1 MFAQLSAR
9 LTPRSEANAL
19 FRVRSWL
26 EEPEFSEAQLRVLEG
41 LLPTA
46 LPESIDWTAELEAL
60 VDQARYREPF
70 IPISPRIGA
79 AIGQTFHLPDAE
91 NVACLYAGS
100 ATIAWGLAARRQVT
114 LHVTELQ
121 TQIVMALL
129 AFADGRRLYVDRR
142 NPIEAMP
149 FSDAE
154 LRFSGQH
161 SPLPGE
167 YDNIVAV
174 PPLGYRIKEG
184 EGAGMLFE
192 AWQVEQ
198 LAPRA
203 RKRFISLATDGLLFR
218 ESRGEMEFRQ
228 RLVAMGE
235 LCVTS
240 LPPGIFGRASGIQ
253 VNLLMTS
260 HESAAGVTFVDGRS
274 MERLSR
280 SGREQEELI
289 VQRLERLEKAL
300 YRRVGEQEL
309 VENNF
314 NLLPSRYILSDELAL
329 MEAAL
334 AARPTI
340 RLGDIAQIVRP
351 RAPQPMRGDP
361 SDHDAKAME
370 ITVSDIL
377 DGKVNYPS
385 KEVRFPARE
394 RSSLSR
400 VQVAGQDILI
410 SIKGNVGI
418 VGIVGDS
425 ADLDDAMGTPQ
436 IISQSLAI
444 VRPKLGSPIRSV
456 RVLAGILASPQMR
469 AKLQAL
475 AGGTTV
481 PTLPIGALQDLAV
494 PLPDAEESIEIAD
507 QLDELDALQKEI
519 DERVT
524 NRRILQEAMWL
535 KFWNVPSD
543 RENL

>member
-1 MFAQLSAR
+1 
-9 LTPRSEANAL
+9 
-19 FRVRSWL
+19 
-26 EEPEFSEAQLRVLEG
+26 
-41 LLPTA
+41 
-46 LPESIDWTAELEAL
+46 
-60 VDQARYREPF
+60 
-70 IPISPRIGA
+70 
-79 AIGQTFHLPDAE
+79 
-91 NVACLYAGS
+91 
-100 ATIAWGLAARRQVT
+100 
-114 LHVTELQ
+114 
-121 TQIVMALL
+121 
-129 AFADGRRLYVDRR
+129 
-142 NPIEAMP
+142 
-149 FSDAE
+149 
-154 LRFSGQH
+154 
-161 SPLPGE
+161 
-167 YDNIVAV
+167 
-174 PPLGYRIKEG
+174 
-184 EGAGMLFE
+184 
-192 AWQVEQ
+192 
-198 LAPRA
+198 
-203 RKRFISLATDGLLFR
+203 
-218 ESRGEMEFRQ
+218 
-228 RLVAMGE
+228 
-235 LCVTS
+235 
-240 LPPGIFGRASGIQ
+240 
-253 VNLLMTS
+253 MTS

-289 VQRLERLEKAL
+289 VQRLERLEKAR
-300 YRRVGEQEL
+300 YRRAGEQEL

-340 RLGDIAQIVRP
+340 RLGDIAQILRP